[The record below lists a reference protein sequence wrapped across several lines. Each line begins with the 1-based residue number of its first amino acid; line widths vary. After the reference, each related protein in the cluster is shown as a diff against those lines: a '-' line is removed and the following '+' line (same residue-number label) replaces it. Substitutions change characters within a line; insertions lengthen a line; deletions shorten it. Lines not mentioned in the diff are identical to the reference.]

1 MKVGFFTSAEAYAEH
16 NRRQAEAIRN
26 NGLRIM
32 KESLDKALDGEDA
45 KERWLSENMMYAEG
59 IDDSYREAEWEHHI
73 EWMCGYIKSLE
84 RKIRKL
90 ERDADKALANA

>member
-1 MKVGFFTSAEAYAEH
+1 MKISVFTSAESYADW

-26 NGLRIM
+26 NGLRM
-32 KESLDKALDGEDA
+32 MREELDKALDEEDA
-45 KERWLSENMMYAEG
+45 KEKWLSMNGLYTNG
-59 IDDSYREAEWEHHI
+59 ITDEVREYEWERHI
-73 EWMCGYIKSLE
+73 KWMRDYIKSLE

>member
-16 NRRQAEAIRN
+16 NRGQAEAIRN
-26 NGLRIM
+26 NGLRLM
-32 KESLDKALDGEDA
+32 KEELDKALNDENT
-45 KERWLSENMMYAEG
+45 KVRWLSMNGLYAEG
-59 IDDSYREAEWEHHI
+59 IDDLYREVVWNDHI
-73 EWMCGYIKSLE
+73 KWIRGYIKSLE